1 MQCRGI
7 PFLLKD
13 ALYNQEWINWYC
25 LISDGRDYVLLTHG
39 GWNGRCWFGRFGGRY
54 FTQEDLS
61 IEFDVGEE
69 SSEVIGDVD
78 GVVSYNGET
87 DVSEIVMVVGFTVKV
102 LQMSVGR
109 WGVIIV
115 WRKEW
120 NFRNQF
126 AVSPKMGN

>member
-1 MQCRGI
+1 M
-7 PFLLKD
+7 
-13 ALYNQEWINWYC
+13 
-25 LISDGRDYVLLTHG
+25 
-39 GWNGRCWFGRFGGRY
+39 
-54 FTQEDLS
+54 
-61 IEFDVGEE
+61 
-69 SSEVIGDVD
+69 IGDVN

-102 LQMSVGR
+102 LRMSVGR

-120 NFRNQF
+120 NFHNQF